1 MDDRPLSLGTAR
13 RASVAPAN
21 SKRRWRERRL
31 VATCCGLLGLTLLSS
46 SGCGMSNN
54 HPVASPSPT
63 RTALTIRVDNGHG
76 RVSTWKLLC
85 DPPGGD
91 HPGPAAA
98 CEALARHGAAAL
110 PPVPSNQ
117 MCTQIYA

>member
-1 MDDRPLSLGTAR
+1 
-13 RASVAPAN
+13 
-21 SKRRWRERRL
+21 
-31 VATCCGLLGLTLLSS
+31 
-46 SGCGMSNN
+46 
-54 HPVASPSPT
+54 
-63 RTALTIRVDNGHG
+63 LTIRVDNGHG

-117 MCTQIYA
+117 MCTQIYAGPETASIEGSWRGAQVSSQLSRIDGCQEQRWQRLKDVVNPR